1 MRVRS
6 LTAMLV
12 FGVAMALVV
21 MGRAPGQQPTEA
33 LFVVPLSSLSQG
45 EHWAR
50 LNINVAK
57 GASLGGYPAPPSSF
71 QQPTV
76 WQGDHVVSGGNKA
89 WAEEDAALHAYTM
102 QRWRTKQL
110 DEQAD
115 QQRSM
120 WDVQNEAQYWD
131 YAAARRGG
139 KVHLVMPS
147 QLRSSPRRQQ
157 LFSVMGRSPPSHGTG
172 ANDDP
177 FLNLNPPLNPAISS
191 DGHYGE
197 WDPYSDRDPPIYK
210 KSGLAMLKAGS
221 RSRTTLLAQEHASH
235 SPHQLTREEY
245 EREIKEHGMVWTGIP

>member
-1 MRVRS
+1 MRARS
-6 LTAMLV
+6 ITAMLLC
-12 FGVAMALVV
+12 GVALALVLV
-21 MGRAPGQQPTEA
+21 GRAPGLQPTEA
-33 LFVVPLSSLSQG
+33 LFVLPLSSLSQG
-45 EHWAR
+45 EH
-50 LNINVAK
+50 LAK
-57 GASLGGYPAPPSSF
+57 VKTLAHLATLGGFPAPPNSF
-71 QQPTV
+71 QLPTV
-76 WQGDHVVSGGNKA
+76 WQGDHVASGGNKA
-89 WAEEDAALHAYTM
+89 WAEEDAALHAYNM

-139 KVHLVMPS
+139 KLDLMMPG
-147 QLRSSPRRQQ
+147 QLRGSPRWQQ

-197 WDPYSDRDPPIYK
+197 WDPYSDRDPPIYT
-210 KSGLAMLKAGS
+210 KSGLAMLKAGN
-221 RSRTTLLAQEHASH
+221 RARTTLLAQEHSSH
-235 SPHQLTREEY
+235 SPHQLTRQEY
-245 EREIKEHGMVWTGIP
+245 EHEIKEHGMVWTGIP